1 VTIPRLFAIGFIFFC
16 ACVAWSTLGA
26 SVVSRTGESDERLAK
41 EVARLWGGQHE
52 QAAPAA
58 VVERPRVVT
67 EQVQEKDSRGQMVT
81 RDVSRTVID
90 RVPIPLDSSRL
101 KVDLAL
107 DQRRKGLLWYATY
120 GVTFA
125 GTYRLHNPD
134 AQSRRWT
141 CTWVSRPRKPST
153 TASPSGS
160 TAGKC
165 PTRVTFP
172 REST

>member
-67 EQVQEKDSRGQMVT
+67 EQVQEKV
-81 RDVSRTVID
+81 DVETEQGYHGTVPED
-90 RVPIPLDSSRL
+90 DTDYTVAG
-101 KVDLAL
+101 VV
-107 DQRRKGLLWYATY
+107 ATEEE
-120 GVTFA
+120 G
-125 GTYRLHNPD
+125 
-134 AQSRRWT
+134 
-141 CTWVSRPRKPST
+141 
-153 TASPSGS
+153 
-160 TAGKC
+160 
-165 PTRVTFP
+165 
-172 REST
+172 ES